1 VTCMSACASEVLPT
15 VRAGADVSCV
25 PLELLSDP
33 ALELV
38 RFEDFHTLKIVP
50 KRKLKRCE

>member
-15 VRAGADVSCV
+15 VRADADVSCV

-38 RFEDFHTLKIVP
+38 RFEDFHALKIVP
-50 KRKLKRCE
+50 KRKLKCQ